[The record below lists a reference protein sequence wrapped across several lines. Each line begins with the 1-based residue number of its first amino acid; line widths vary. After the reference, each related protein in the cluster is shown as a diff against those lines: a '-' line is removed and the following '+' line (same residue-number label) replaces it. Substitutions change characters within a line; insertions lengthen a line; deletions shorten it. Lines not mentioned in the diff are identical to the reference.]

1 MSVIKTDG
9 TENRRANPKVK
20 HAEGDRS
27 PSGSG
32 KDLGGTENLRA
43 DAKVMGPTVRPN
55 PTTYAQDHR
64 PAGVVSFK
72 ESV

>member
-9 TENRRANPKVK
+9 TANLRANPKVK
-20 HAEGDRS
+20 HAEGNAS

-32 KDLGGTENLRA
+32 KDMGGTENLKA
-43 DAKVMGPTVRPN
+43 DAKVLGPTSRPN